1 MPFERE
7 KVLSVFIEE
16 EMKSSY
22 IDYSMSVITARA
34 LPVCRVGLKP
44 SNRRVLVAM
53 NDLNLSPGRPHR
65 KCAKIAGDTSGNY
78 HPHGEQV
85 VYPTLVR
92 MAQDFNMRYPLVDGQ
107 GNFGSID
114 GDEAAAMRYTEASLT
129 PLAMEMLADLEKDTV
144 DFVPNYDGTLMEPR
158 VLPAKFPDLVCNG
171 SSGIAVGMATNI
183 PPHNLR
189 ETVDALVALIDEPN
203 LEAENFLKYVQGPDF
218 PTGGIISGR
227 TGINEYFKTGKGRL
241 TLRAKVFT
249 ENEKS
254 GKQRIIVNEIPYQ
267 INKSNLLERIAD
279 LVNAKTIEGVSD
291 LRDESDRDGM
301 RIVIEL
307 KKDAFAEVVL
317 NQLFKHTQMQATFG
331 VINLS
336 LVDGQP
342 KVLNFKEMLDEFLKH
357 RHEVVTRRTKFDLK
371 KAEDR
376 AHILEGL
383 KIALDH
389 LDEVISLIRKSKTP
403 EDAKQGLIK
412 KFELS
417 EIQAQAILDMRLQR
431 LTGLDRQKIED
442 EYIELLKTIASLKE
456 ILASKA
462 KRMAI
467 IKEELLFLKET
478 YGDDRRTEIKDEEES
493 EFSIED
499 LIAEED
505 MVITITHSGY
515 CKRLPVTSY
524 RKQQRGGR
532 GAIGIETK
540 EEDFVEHLFVASTHE
555 YILFFTSV
563 GKCYWLKVHEIPQGG
578 KLAKG
583 KPIVNLLALSEGEAV
598 AAMLPV
604 RKFDDSHCIILCTRQ
619 GTIKKT
625 VLSAFSNPRKGGII
639 AIGIDK
645 GDQLIDAALT
655 DGQSEIVLAT
665 RQGMAIRFHEEK
677 VRDMGRGA
685 YGVRGITLEGKDY
698 VIGMVVIRRDATL
711 LVVTEKGYGKRSE
724 IADYRMTNRGG
735 KGVINLKVTDK
746 VGEVVAIKE
755 ALDTD
760 ELMIISQK
768 GIIIRQPIAKIKV
781 IGRNTQGVRLINLD
795 SGDRVVD
802 VARVIPEEEG
812 ETDAAASEGTQK
824 IKVEKNEEE

>member
-1 MPFERE
+1 
-7 KVLSVFIEE
+7 
-16 EMKSSY
+16 MKSSY

-34 LPVCRVGLKP
+34 LPDVRDGLKP

-53 NDLNLSPGRPHR
+53 NDLNLAPGRPFR

-92 MAQDFNMRYPLVDGQ
+92 MAQDFNMRYPLVEGQ

-114 GDEAAAMRYTEASLT
+114 GDEPAAMRYTEARLT
-129 PLAMEMLADLEKDTV
+129 ALAMEMLADLEKDTV
-144 DFVPNYDGTLMEPR
+144 DFIPNYDGTLMEPR
-158 VLPAKFPDLVCNG
+158 VLPGKFPNLVCNG

-183 PPHNLR
+183 PPHNLK
-189 ETVDALVALIDEPN
+189 EITDALVALIEEPN
-203 LEAENFLKYVQGPDF
+203 LESEDFLKYVQGPDF
-218 PTGGIISGR
+218 PTGGIINGR
-227 TGINEYFKTGKGRL
+227 TGIHEYFKTGKGRL

-254 GKQRIIVNEIPYQ
+254 GKQRIIVSEIPYQ
-267 INKSNLLERIAD
+267 INKANLLERIAE
-279 LVNAKTIEGVSD
+279 LVNAKTIEGISD

-331 VINLS
+331 VINLA

-342 KVLNFKEMLDEFLKH
+342 KILNFKEMLEEFLKH
-357 RHEVVTRRTKFDLK
+357 RHEVVTRRTQFELK
-371 KAEDR
+371 KAEER

-431 LTGLDRQKIED
+431 LTGLERQKIED
-442 EYIELLKTIASLKE
+442 EYVELIKTIASLKE

-467 IKEELLFLKET
+467 IKEELLFLKNT
-478 YGDDRRTEIKDEEES
+478 YGDERRTEIKDEEES

-532 GAIGIETK
+532 GLIGIETK
-540 EEDFVEHLFVASTHE
+540 EEDFVEHLFIASTHE
-555 YILFFTSV
+555 YILFFTTA

-578 KLAKG
+578 RLAKG
-583 KPIVNLLALSEGEAV
+583 KPIVNLLALSEGENV

-604 RKFDDSHCIILCTRQ
+604 RKFDDQHYIILCTRQ

-655 DGQSEIVLAT
+655 DGQSEIVLAS

-685 YGVRGITLEGKDY
+685 YGVRGITLEDKDY

-724 IADYRMTNRGG
+724 IGDYRITNRGG

-755 ALDTD
+755 ALDSD
-760 ELMIISQK
+760 ELMIITQK
-768 GIIIRQPIAKIKV
+768 GIVIRQPIGKIKV

-795 SGDRVVD
+795 SGDKVVD
-802 VARVIPEEEG
+802 VARVVPEEEEVDGSSG
-812 ETDAAASEGTQK
+812 ESTSKIPIQKSEEG
-824 IKVEKNEEE
+824 

>member
-1 MPFERE
+1 MPFERQ

-34 LPVCRVGLKP
+34 LPDVRDGLKP
-44 SNRRVLVAM
+44 STRRVLVAM
-53 NDLNLSPGRPHR
+53 NDLNLAPGRPFR

-92 MAQDFNMRYPLVDGQ
+92 MAQDFNMRYPLVEGQ

-114 GDEAAAMRYTEASLT
+114 GDEPAAMRYTEARLT
-129 PLAMEMLADLEKDTV
+129 ALAMEMLADLEKDTV
-144 DFVPNYDGTLMEPR
+144 DFIPNYDGTLMEPK
-158 VLPAKFPDLVCNG
+158 VLPGKFPDLVCNG

-183 PPHNLR
+183 PPHNLK
-189 ETVDALVALIDEPN
+189 EVVDALVALIEEPN
-203 LEAENFLKYVQGPDF
+203 LEPEDFLKYVQGPDF
-218 PTGGIISGR
+218 PTGGIINGRSG
-227 TGINEYFKTGKGRL
+227 IHEYFKTGKGRL

-267 INKSNLLERIAD
+267 INKSNLLERIAE
-279 LVNAKTIEGVSD
+279 LVNAKTIEGISD

-307 KKDAFAEVVL
+307 KKDAFTEVVL

-342 KVLNFKEMLDEFLKH
+342 KVLNFKEMLEEFLKH
-357 RHEVVTRRTKFDLK
+357 RHIVVTRRTQFELK
-371 KAEDR
+371 KAEER

-383 KIALDH
+383 KVALDH
-389 LDEVISLIRKSKTP
+389 LDEVITLIRKSKTP
-403 EDAKQGLIK
+403 DEAKQGLIK

-417 EIQAQAILDMRLQR
+417 EVQAQAILDLRLQR
-431 LTGLDRQKIED
+431 LTGLERQKIED
-442 EYIELLKTIASLKE
+442 EYVELIKTIASLKE

-467 IKEELLFLKET
+467 IKEELLFLKST
-478 YGDDRRTEIKDEEES
+478 YGDERRTEIKDEEES

-540 EEDFVEHLFVASTHE
+540 EEDFVEHLFIASTHE
-555 YILFFTSV
+555 YILFFTSA

-583 KPIVNLLALSEGEAV
+583 KPIVNLLALQEGEKV

-604 RKFDDSHCIILCTRQ
+604 RKFDDQHSIILCTRQ

-655 DGQSEIVLAT
+655 NGQSEIVLAP

-685 YGVRGITLEGKDY
+685 YGVRGITLDDKDY
-698 VIGMVVIRRDATL
+698 LIGMVVIRREATL
-711 LVVTEKGYGKRSE
+711 LVVTEKGYGKRTDIS
-724 IADYRMTNRGG
+724 DYRVTNRGG

-755 ALDTD
+755 ALDSD
-760 ELMIISQK
+760 ELMIITQK
-768 GIIIRQPIAKIKV
+768 GIIIRQPIGKIKV

-802 VARVIPEEEG
+802 VARVVPEEEEVDGAGG
-812 ETDAAASEGTQK
+812 ESTAKIPIQK
-824 IKVEKNEEE
+824 EEKE

>member
-1 MPFERE
+1 MPFERQ

-34 LPVCRVGLKP
+34 LPDVRDGLKP

-53 NDLNLSPGRPHR
+53 NDLNLAPGRPFR

-92 MAQDFNMRYPLVDGQ
+92 MAQDFNMRYPLVEGQ

-114 GDEAAAMRYTEASLT
+114 GDEPAAMRYTEARLT
-129 PLAMEMLADLEKDTV
+129 ALAMEMLADLEKDTV
-144 DFVPNYDGTLMEPR
+144 DFIPNYDGTLQEPK
-158 VLPAKFPDLVCNG
+158 VLPGKFPNLICNG

-183 PPHNLR
+183 PPHNLK

-203 LEAENFLKYVQGPDF
+203 LEPEDFLKYVQGPDF
-218 PTGGIISGR
+218 PTGGIINGRSG
-227 TGINEYFKTGKGRL
+227 IHEYFKTGKGRL

-254 GKQRIIVNEIPYQ
+254 GKQRIVVNEIPYQ
-267 INKSNLLERIAD
+267 INKANLLERIAE
-279 LVNAKTIEGVSD
+279 LVNAKTIEGISD

-357 RHEVVTRRTKFDLK
+357 RHIVITRRTQFELK
-371 KAEDR
+371 KAEER

-431 LTGLDRQKIED
+431 LTGLERQKIED
-442 EYIELLKTIASLKE
+442 EYVELLKTIAMLKE

-467 IKEELLFLKET
+467 IKEELLFLKTT
-478 YGDDRRTEIKDEEES
+478 YGDERRTEIKDEEES

-540 EEDFVEHLFVASTHE
+540 EEDFVEHLFIASTHE
-555 YILFFTSV
+555 YILFFTSA

-583 KPIVNLLALSEGEAV
+583 KPIVNLLALQEGEKV

-604 RKFDDSHCIILCTRQ
+604 RKFDELHYIILCTRQ

-685 YGVRGITLEGKDY
+685 YGVRGITLEDKDY
-698 VIGMVVIRRDATL
+698 VIGMVVIRREATL
-711 LVVTEKGYGKRSE
+711 LVVTGKGYGKRTDIS
-724 IADYRMTNRGG
+724 DYRVTNRGG

-755 ALDTD
+755 ALDSD
-760 ELMIISQK
+760 ELMIITQK
-768 GIIIRQPIAKIKV
+768 GIIIRQPIGKIKV

-795 SGDRVVD
+795 AGDRVVD
-802 VARVIPEEEG
+802 VARVVPEEEEVDGSGG
-812 ETDAAASEGTQK
+812 ESTSKIPIQK
-824 IKVEKNEEE
+824 SEEE

>member
-1 MPFERE
+1 MPFERQ

-34 LPVCRVGLKP
+34 LPDVRDGLKP

-53 NDLNLSPGRPHR
+53 NDLNLAPGRPFR

-92 MAQDFNMRYPLVDGQ
+92 MAQDFNMRYPLVEGQ
-107 GNFGSID
+107 GNFGFID
-114 GDEAAAMRYTEASLT
+114 GDEPAAMRYTEARLT
-129 PLAMEMLADLEKDTV
+129 ALAMEMLADLEKDTV
-144 DFVPNYDGTLMEPR
+144 DFVPNYDGTLQEPK
-158 VLPAKFPDLVCNG
+158 VLPGKFPNLVCNG

-183 PPHNLR
+183 PPHNLK

-203 LEAENFLKYVQGPDF
+203 LEPEDFLKYVQGPDF
-218 PTGGIISGR
+218 PTGGIINGRSG
-227 TGINEYFKTGKGRL
+227 IHEYFKTGKGRL

-267 INKSNLLERIAD
+267 INKANLLERIAE
-279 LVNAKTIEGVSD
+279 LVNAKTIEGISD

-331 VINLS
+331 VINLA

-342 KVLNFKEMLDEFLKH
+342 KILNFKEMLDEFLKH
-357 RHEVVTRRTKFDLK
+357 RHIVVTRRTQFELK
-371 KAEDR
+371 KAEER

-431 LTGLDRQKIED
+431 LTGLERQKIED
-442 EYIELLKTIASLKE
+442 EYVELIKTIASLKE

-467 IKEELLFLKET
+467 IKEELLFLKTT
-478 YGDDRRTEIKDEEES
+478 YGDERRTEIKDEEES

-540 EEDFVEHLFVASTHE
+540 EEDFVEHLFIASTHE
-555 YILFFTSV
+555 YILFFTSA

-583 KPIVNLLALSEGEAV
+583 KPIVNLLALQEGEKV

-604 RKFDDSHCIILCTRQ
+604 RKFDDQHYIILCTRQ

-665 RQGMAIRFHEEK
+665 RQGMAIHFHEEK

-685 YGVRGITLEGKDY
+685 YGVRGITLDDKDY
-698 VIGMVVIRRDATL
+698 VIGMVVIRREATL
-711 LVVTEKGYGKRSE
+711 LVVTEKGYGKRTDIS
-724 IADYRMTNRGG
+724 DYRVTNRGG

-755 ALDTD
+755 ALDSD
-760 ELMIISQK
+760 ELMIITQK
-768 GIIIRQPIAKIKV
+768 GIIIRQPIGKIKV

-802 VARVIPEEEG
+802 VARVIPEEEEAADGAGG
-812 ETDAAASEGTQK
+812 ESTSKIPIQK
-824 IKVEKNEEE
+824 QEEE

>member
-1 MPFERE
+1 M
-7 KVLSVFIEE
+7 
-16 EMKSSY
+16 
-22 IDYSMSVITARA
+22 
-34 LPVCRVGLKP
+34 
-44 SNRRVLVAM
+44 
-53 NDLNLSPGRPHR
+53 
-65 KCAKIAGDTSGNY
+65 
-78 HPHGEQV
+78 
-85 VYPTLVR
+85 
-92 MAQDFNMRYPLVDGQ
+92 
-107 GNFGSID
+107 
-114 GDEAAAMRYTEASLT
+114 
-129 PLAMEMLADLEKDTV
+129 
-144 DFVPNYDGTLMEPR
+144 
-158 VLPAKFPDLVCNG
+158 
-171 SSGIAVGMATNI
+171 
-183 PPHNLR
+183 
-189 ETVDALVALIDEPN
+189 
-203 LEAENFLKYVQGPDF
+203 QGPDF
-218 PTGGIISGR
+218 PTGGIINGRSG
-227 TGINEYFKTGKGRL
+227 IHEYFKTGKGRL
-241 TLRAKVFT
+241 TLRARVFT

-267 INKSNLLERIAD
+267 INKSNLLERIAE
-279 LVNAKTIEGVSD
+279 LVNAKTIEGISD

-342 KVLNFKEMLDEFLKH
+342 KILNFKEMLDEFLKH
-357 RHEVVTRRTKFDLK
+357 RHIVVTRRTQFELK
-371 KAEDR
+371 KADER

-383 KIALDH
+383 KVALEH
-389 LDEVISLIRKSKTP
+389 LDEVITLIRKSKTP
-403 EDAKQGLIK
+403 DDAKQGLIK

-417 EIQAQAILDMRLQR
+417 EVQAQAILDMRLQR
-431 LTGLDRQKIED
+431 LTGLERQKIED
-442 EYIELLKTIASLKE
+442 EYVDLLKTIAALKE

-467 IKEELLFLKET
+467 IKEELLFLKTT
-478 YGDDRRTEIKDEEES
+478 YGDDRRTEIKEEEES

-540 EEDFVEHLFVASTHE
+540 EEDFVEHLFIASTHE
-555 YILFFTSV
+555 YILFFTSA

-583 KPIVNLLALSEGEAV
+583 KPIVNLLALQEGEKV

-604 RKFDDSHCIILCTRQ
+604 RKFDDQHYIILCTRQ

-685 YGVRGITLEGKDY
+685 YGVRGITLEDKDY
-698 VIGMVVIRRDATL
+698 VIGMVVVRREATL
-711 LVVTEKGYGKRSE
+711 LVVTEKGYGKRTDIS
-724 IADYRMTNRGG
+724 DYRVTNRGG

-755 ALDTD
+755 ALDSD
-760 ELMIISQK
+760 ELMIITQK
-768 GIIIRQPIAKIKV
+768 GIIIRQPIGKIKV

-802 VARVIPEEEG
+802 VARVVPEEEEAANGAGG
-812 ETDAAASEGTQK
+812 ESASKIPIQK
-824 IKVEKNEEE
+824 QEEE

>member
-1 MPFERE
+1 MPFERQ

-34 LPVCRVGLKP
+34 LPDVRDGLKP

-53 NDLNLSPGRPHR
+53 NDLNLAPGRPFR

-92 MAQDFNMRYPLVDGQ
+92 MAQDFNMRYPLVEGQ

-114 GDEAAAMRYTEASLT
+114 GDEPAAMRYTEARLT
-129 PLAMEMLADLEKDTV
+129 ALAMEMLADLEKDTV
-144 DFVPNYDGTLMEPR
+144 DFIPNYDGTLQEPK
-158 VLPAKFPDLVCNG
+158 VLPGKFPNLICNG

-183 PPHNLR
+183 PPHNLK

-203 LEAENFLKYVQGPDF
+203 LEPEDFLKYVQGPDF
-218 PTGGIISGR
+218 PTGGIINGRSG
-227 TGINEYFKTGKGRL
+227 IHEYFKTGKGRL

-254 GKQRIIVNEIPYQ
+254 GKQRIVVNEIPYQ
-267 INKSNLLERIAD
+267 INKANLLERIAE
-279 LVNAKTIEGVSD
+279 LVNAKTIEGISD

-357 RHEVVTRRTKFDLK
+357 RHIVVTRRTQFELK
-371 KAEDR
+371 KAEER

-431 LTGLDRQKIED
+431 LTGLERQKIED
-442 EYIELLKTIASLKE
+442 EYVELLKTIAMLKE

-467 IKEELLFLKET
+467 IKEELLFLKTT
-478 YGDDRRTEIKDEEES
+478 YGDERRTEIKDEEES

-540 EEDFVEHLFVASTHE
+540 EEDFVEHLFIASTHE
-555 YILFFTSV
+555 YILFFTSA

-583 KPIVNLLALSEGEAV
+583 KPIVNLLALQEGEKV

-604 RKFDDSHCIILCTRQ
+604 RKFDELHYIILCTRQ

-685 YGVRGITLEGKDY
+685 YGVRGITLEDKDY
-698 VIGMVVIRRDATL
+698 VIGMVVIRREATL
-711 LVVTEKGYGKRSE
+711 LVVTGKGYGKRTDIS
-724 IADYRMTNRGG
+724 DYRVTNRGG

-755 ALDTD
+755 ALDSD
-760 ELMIISQK
+760 ELMIITQK
-768 GIIIRQPIAKIKV
+768 GIIIRQPIGKIKV

-795 SGDRVVD
+795 AGDRVVD
-802 VARVIPEEEG
+802 VARVVPEEEEVDGSGG
-812 ETDAAASEGTQK
+812 ESTSKIPIQK
-824 IKVEKNEEE
+824 SEEE

>member
-1 MPFERE
+1 
-7 KVLSVFIEE
+7 
-16 EMKSSY
+16 
-22 IDYSMSVITARA
+22 
-34 LPVCRVGLKP
+34 
-44 SNRRVLVAM
+44 
-53 NDLNLSPGRPHR
+53 
-65 KCAKIAGDTSGNY
+65 
-78 HPHGEQV
+78 
-85 VYPTLVR
+85 
-92 MAQDFNMRYPLVDGQ
+92 
-107 GNFGSID
+107 
-114 GDEAAAMRYTEASLT
+114 
-129 PLAMEMLADLEKDTV
+129 
-144 DFVPNYDGTLMEPR
+144 
-158 VLPAKFPDLVCNG
+158 
-171 SSGIAVGMATNI
+171 
-183 PPHNLR
+183 
-189 ETVDALVALIDEPN
+189 
-203 LEAENFLKYVQGPDF
+203 
-218 PTGGIISGR
+218 GGIINGR
-227 TGINEYFKTGKGRL
+227 IGINEYFKTGKGRL

-267 INKSNLLERIAD
+267 INKANLLERIAE
-279 LVNAKTIEGVSD
+279 LVNAKTIEGISD

-342 KVLNFKEMLDEFLKH
+342 KVLNFREMLDEFLKH
-357 RHEVVTRRTKFDLK
+357 RHIVVTRRTQFELK
-371 KAEDR
+371 KAEER

-417 EIQAQAILDMRLQR
+417 EVQAQAILDMRLQR
-431 LTGLDRQKIED
+431 LTGLERQKIED
-442 EYIELLKTIASLKE
+442 EYVELLKTIATLKE

-462 KRMAI
+462 RRMAI
-467 IKEELLFLKET
+467 IKEELLFLKTT
-478 YGDDRRTEIKDEEES
+478 YGDERRTEIKDEEES

-540 EEDFVEHLFVASTHE
+540 EEDFVEHLFIASTHE
-555 YILFFTSV
+555 YILFFTSA

-583 KPIVNLLALSEGEAV
+583 KPIVNLLALQEGEKV

-604 RKFDDSHCIILCTRQ
+604 RKFDDQHYIILCTRQ

-685 YGVRGITLEGKDY
+685 YGVRGITLEEKDY
-698 VIGMVVIRRDATL
+698 LIGMVVVRREATL
-711 LVVTEKGYGKRSE
+711 LVVTEKG
-724 IADYRMTNRGG
+724 
-735 KGVINLKVTDK
+735 
-746 VGEVVAIKE
+746 
-755 ALDTD
+755 
-760 ELMIISQK
+760 
-768 GIIIRQPIAKIKV
+768 
-781 IGRNTQGVRLINLD
+781 
-795 SGDRVVD
+795 
-802 VARVIPEEEG
+802 
-812 ETDAAASEGTQK
+812 
-824 IKVEKNEEE
+824 

>member
-1 MPFERE
+1 MPFERQ

-34 LPVCRVGLKP
+34 LPDVRDGLKP

-53 NDLNLSPGRPHR
+53 NDLNLAPGRPFR

-92 MAQDFNMRYPLVDGQ
+92 MAQDFNMRYPLVEGQ

-114 GDEAAAMRYTEASLT
+114 GDEPAAMRYTEARLT
-129 PLAMEMLADLEKDTV
+129 ALAMEMLADLEKDTV
-144 DFVPNYDGTLMEPR
+144 DFIPNYDGTLMEPR
-158 VLPAKFPDLVCNG
+158 VLPGKFPNLVCNG

-183 PPHNLR
+183 PPHNLK
-189 ETVDALVALIDEPN
+189 EMVDALVALIEEPN
-203 LEAENFLKYVQGPDF
+203 LESEDMLKFVQGPDF
-218 PTGGIISGR
+218 PTGGIINGR
-227 TGINEYFKTGKGRL
+227 TGIHEYFKTGKGRL

-254 GKQRIIVNEIPYQ
+254 GKQRIIVSEIPYQ
-267 INKSNLLERIAD
+267 INKANLLERIAE
-279 LVNAKTIEGVSD
+279 LVNAKTIEGISD

-331 VINLS
+331 VINLA

-342 KVLNFKEMLDEFLKH
+342 KILNFKEMLEEFLKH
-357 RHEVVTRRTKFDLK
+357 RHEVVTRRTRFELK
-371 KAEDR
+371 KAEER

-403 EDAKQGLIK
+403 EDAKHGLIK

-431 LTGLDRQKIED
+431 LTGLERQKIED
-442 EYIELLKTIASLKE
+442 EYVELIKTIASLKE

-467 IKEELLFLKET
+467 IKEELLFLKNT
-478 YGDDRRTEIKDEEES
+478 YGDERRTEIKEEEES

-524 RKQQRGGR
+524 RKQQRGGK
-532 GAIGIETK
+532 GLIGIETK
-540 EEDFVEHLFVASTHE
+540 EEDFVEHLFIASTHE
-555 YILFFTSV
+555 YILFFTTA

-578 KLAKG
+578 RLAKG
-583 KPIVNLLALSEGEAV
+583 KPIVNLLALSDGENV

-604 RKFDDSHCIILCTRQ
+604 RKFDDQHYIILCTRQ

-685 YGVRGITLEGKDY
+685 YGVRGITLEDKDY

-724 IADYRMTNRGG
+724 IGDYRITNRGG

-755 ALDTD
+755 ALDSD
-760 ELMIISQK
+760 ELMIITQK
-768 GIIIRQPIAKIKV
+768 GIVIRQPIGKIKV

-802 VARVIPEEEG
+802 VARVIPEEEEADGAGG
-812 ETDAAASEGTQK
+812 ESTSRIPIRK
-824 IKVEKNEEE
+824 SEEE

>member
-1 MPFERE
+1 
-7 KVLSVFIEE
+7 
-16 EMKSSY
+16 
-22 IDYSMSVITARA
+22 
-34 LPVCRVGLKP
+34 
-44 SNRRVLVAM
+44 
-53 NDLNLSPGRPHR
+53 
-65 KCAKIAGDTSGNY
+65 
-78 HPHGEQV
+78 
-85 VYPTLVR
+85 
-92 MAQDFNMRYPLVDGQ
+92 
-107 GNFGSID
+107 
-114 GDEAAAMRYTEASLT
+114 
-129 PLAMEMLADLEKDTV
+129 
-144 DFVPNYDGTLMEPR
+144 
-158 VLPAKFPDLVCNG
+158 
-171 SSGIAVGMATNI
+171 
-183 PPHNLR
+183 
-189 ETVDALVALIDEPN
+189 
-203 LEAENFLKYVQGPDF
+203 
-218 PTGGIISGR
+218 
-227 TGINEYFKTGKGRL
+227 
-241 TLRAKVFT
+241 FT

-254 GKQRIIVNEIPYQ
+254 GKQRIIVSEIPYQ
-267 INKSNLLERIAD
+267 INKANLLERIAE
-279 LVNAKTIEGVSD
+279 LVNAKTIEGISD

-331 VINLS
+331 VINLA

-342 KVLNFKEMLDEFLKH
+342 KILNFKEMLEEFLKH
-357 RHEVVTRRTKFDLK
+357 RHEVVTRRTQFELK
-371 KAEDR
+371 KAEER

-431 LTGLDRQKIED
+431 LTGLERQKIED
-442 EYIELLKTIASLKE
+442 EYVELIKTIASLKE
-456 ILASKA
+456 ILASKG

-467 IKEELLFLKET
+467 IKEELLFLKNT
-478 YGDDRRTEIKDEEES
+478 YGDERRTEIKEEEES

-524 RKQQRGGR
+524 RKQQRGGK
-532 GAIGIETK
+532 GLIGIETR
-540 EEDFVEHLFVASTHE
+540 EEDFVEHLFIASTHE
-555 YILFFTSV
+555 YILFFTTA

-578 KLAKG
+578 RLAKG
-583 KPIVNLLALSEGEAV
+583 KPIVNLLALSEGESV

-604 RKFDDSHCIILCTRQ
+604 RKFDDQHYIILCTRQ

-685 YGVRGITLEGKDY
+685 YGVRGITLEDKDY
-698 VIGMVVIRRDATL
+698 VIGMVVIRREATL
-711 LVVTEKGYGKRSE
+711 LVVTEKGYGKRTDIS
-724 IADYRMTNRGG
+724 DYRVTNRGG

-755 ALDTD
+755 ALDSD
-760 ELMIISQK
+760 ELMIITQK
-768 GIIIRQPIAKIKV
+768 GIVIRQPIGKIKV

-802 VARVIPEEEG
+802 VARVVPEEEEVDGASG
-812 ETDAAASEGTQK
+812 ESTSKIPVQK
-824 IKVEKNEEE
+824 SEEE